1 MKKHFLKSAFFAAMT
16 ALMLVSIGCGKENKT
31 EEPKP
36 DEPKP
41 ENLAPKFDAAFA
53 AALQSKGVIKDAANI
68 TAEEIAGVT
77 KIDVSGTES
86 AKGSLTSLK
95 GIELFKALTELHCRY
110 NNLTSLD
117 LKSNTG
123 LRVLNCSANNLTS
136 LDLKSNTELVNL
148 YCDRNNLT
156 SLDIRSNTKLVN
168 LYCNTNNLK
177 EISVDGLS
185 RLRMLSVADNTALK
199 KIDFSSCTDLI
210 KLSFADCDLG
220 IVDVTKNAAL
230 EWIDAS
236 CNDLASIDISQNPK
250 LKTLIV
256 DGNPG
261 KGDDYD
267 GIFYVFVPKDFEV
280 NAPPENFTQEGWK
293 YQTRDVNLIYRFK
306 SENLA
311 SKFDVAFAKKLVAKG
326 IIKDPEFITAE
337 EIAGVTEI
345 NVSGTKSAKG
355 SLTSLKGIEF
365 FKALTELRCEYNNL
379 TNLDLKSNTGL
390 QTLYCSGNNLT
401 SLDLKSNT
409 ELVTLWCAANNLK
422 EIKVDGLSK
431 LMKLCFPENTAMKK
445 IDISSCTDL
454 RVLYVDNCDLE
465 HIDVSKN
472 TALEQINARSNDLA
486 SIDIRQHPKLKYLY
500 VDGNSGQGDD
510 YDGVFY
516 VYVPKDFDVKAPPAN
531 FTQKGWKYQTRDVKL
546 IYYHL

>member
-95 GIELFKALTELHCRY
+95 GIEFFKALYKLVCAN

-117 LKSNTG
+117 LGSN
-123 LRVLNCSANNLTS
+123 A
-136 LDLKSNTELVNL
+136 ELEEL
-148 YCDRNNLT
+148 YCGN
-156 SLDIRSNTKLVN
+156 
-168 LYCNTNNLK
+168 NNLK
-177 EISVDGLS
+177 EIKVAGLTKLHS
-185 RLRMLSVADNTALK
+185 LDCNNNAALK
-199 KIDFSSCTDLI
+199 KIDISSCINLRRLWLDYCGLEI
-210 KLSFADCDLG
+210 
-220 IVDVTKNAAL
+220 IDVTKNAAL
-230 EWIDAS
+230 ELIAAS
-236 CNDLASIDISQNPK
+236 CNDLVSIDIGQNTK

-280 NAPPENFTQEGWK
+280 NALPPKFTQKGWK

-311 SKFDVAFAKKLVAKG
+311 PKFDVAFAKKLVAKG

-337 EIAGVTEI
+337 EIAGVTKI
-345 NVSGTKSAKG
+345 DVSGTESAKG

-365 FKALTELRCEYNNL
+365 FKALYKLVCAN
-379 TNLDLKSNTGL
+379 
-390 QTLYCSGNNLT
+390 NNLT
-401 SLDLKSNT
+401 SLDLGSNA
-409 ELVTLWCAANNLK
+409 ELEELYCGNNNLK
-422 EIKVDGLSK
+422 EIKVAGLTK
-431 LMKLCFPENTAMKK
+431 LHSLDCNNNAALKK
-445 IDISSCTDL
+445 IDISSCVNLWRLWLD
-454 RVLYVDNCDLE
+454 YCGLE
-465 HIDVSKN
+465 IIDVTKN
-472 TALEQINARSNDLA
+472 TALELIDASCNDLA
-486 SIDIRQHPKLKYLY
+486 SIDIRQNPKLKTLI
-500 VDGNSGQGDD
+500 VDGNPGQGDD
-510 YDGVFY
+510 YDGVFF
-516 VYVPKDFDVKAPPAN
+516 VYVPKDFEVNAPPAN
-531 FTQKGWKYQTRDVKL
+531 FTQKGWKYQTRDVNL